1 MKKGVFFPARANKLY
16 DLYRRYNSL
25 EEIDEKTRTQIQEK
39 YFKRSFD
46 EVYAETKA
54 YYLKNSPQEIEKM
67 CENIRMGWTEIEYR
81 KRSAP
86 RSLPIYN
93 ASTGNW
99 SYLSHDEYSS
109 LGASCKN

>member
-1 MKKGVFFPARANKLY
+1 MPFAFTPNSFVNDLNLNHDHTEKPMVKLT
-16 DLYRRYNSL
+16 
-25 EEIDEKTRTQIQEK
+25 KTP
-39 YFKRSFD
+39 
-46 EVYAETKA
+46 
-54 YYLKNSPQEIEKM
+54 SPQEIEKM

-99 SYLSHDEYSS
+99 SYLSHDEYST

>member
-1 MKKGVFFPARANKLY
+1 MPFAFTPNSFVNEPNLNHDHTEKPMVKLT
-16 DLYRRYNSL
+16 
-25 EEIDEKTRTQIQEK
+25 KTP
-39 YFKRSFD
+39 
-46 EVYAETKA
+46 
-54 YYLKNSPQEIEKM
+54 SPQEIEKM